1 MSASLTSI
9 AAMEEVDV
17 IVIGAGPSGCVA
29 AAHLARQGRRVMILE
44 KQVFPRFVIGE
55 SLLPRSMEHWEET
68 GLLPALTEQGYAP
81 KLGARFIRG
90 EHEGIDL
97 QFDDNFTTG
106 WTRTWQAPRAHFDK
120 VAADAT
126 AAQGVD
132 IRYGISAED
141 VDLSREDRV
150 RVTARDGSGA
160 LEVEGRFLIDSSGY
174 GGTLVKLL
182 GLRDDRSPNPRMA
195 VYTHVRERDRDA
207 WPEPMQITFEVMAV
221 DLWFWVIPFSDGTT
235 SLGFVGDPRHFDPF
249 TPERPRTEAWR
260 AMVDRSVRFRER
272 FVDQTPLWD
281 PHVLHDY
288 THYNEKLYGRNY
300 VLTGNCAG
308 FLDPVFSSG
317 VMLATESGLLA
328 AKLTERVLQGE
339 AVDWER
345 AYSDHIRWGAA
356 VFRSYIDG
364 WYNGDLQTIFFSPR
378 VEPKVK
384 QQIISVLAGYVWD
397 RKNPFV
403 ARHDRILR
411 QLAELLNG
419 TSGARDQA
427 AVLNAG

>member
-1 MSASLTSI
+1 
-9 AAMEEVDV
+9 MENVDV

-29 AAHLARQGRRVMILE
+29 AAHLARQGRRVLVLE

-68 GLLPALTEQGYAP
+68 GLLPALMAQGYAP
-81 KLGARFIRG
+81 KLGARFVRST
-90 EHEGIDL
+90 EELIDL
-97 QFDDNFTTG
+97 QFDDNYTSG

-120 VAADAT
+120 TAADAT

-132 IRYGISAED
+132 IRYGIAVEH

-150 RVTARDGSGA
+150 RVTARHKDGT
-160 LEVEGRFLIDSSGY
+160 LEAEGRFLIDSSGY
-174 GGTLVKLL
+174 GGTLTRLL
-182 GLRDDRSPNPRMA
+182 GLIDEPSPVPRRA
-195 VYTHVRERDRDA
+195 VFTHVRERDRDA

-235 SLGFVGDPRHFDPF
+235 SLGFVGHPRHFDPF
-249 TPERPRTEAWR
+249 DAGRPLKEAWR
-260 AMVDRSVRFRER
+260 TMVERSIRFSAR
-272 FVDQTPLWD
+272 FADQEPLWD
-281 PHVLHDY
+281 PHVLNDY
-288 THYNEKLYGRNY
+288 THRAASLHGRNY
-300 VLTGNCAG
+300 VLTGNCTG

-345 AYSDHIRWGAA
+345 SYGDHIRWGAS

-364 WYNGDLQTIFFSPR
+364 WYNGDLQTIFFNPV
-378 VEPKVK
+378 VEPGIRK
-384 QQIISVLAGYVWD
+384 QIISVLAGYVWD

-403 ARHDRILR
+403 ARHDRILG
-411 QLAELLNG
+411 QLADMLRAQSSDRPVTENELLSRG
-419 TSGARDQA
+419 
-427 AVLNAG
+427 